1 MAFTQ
6 APLPYAENALEPYI
20 DAQTMNI
27 HYSKHHA
34 AYVSNLNNAIAGTE
48 AENLSIEE
56 ICKNISKYKNKK
68 EDLFS

>member
-6 APLPYAENALEPYI
+6 APLPYAENALEPHF

-27 HYSKHHA
+27 HYSKHHT
-34 AYVSNLNNAIAGTE
+34 AYVSNLNNATDGTE

-56 ICKNISKYKNKK
+56 IFKNISKYKK
-68 EDLFS
+68 